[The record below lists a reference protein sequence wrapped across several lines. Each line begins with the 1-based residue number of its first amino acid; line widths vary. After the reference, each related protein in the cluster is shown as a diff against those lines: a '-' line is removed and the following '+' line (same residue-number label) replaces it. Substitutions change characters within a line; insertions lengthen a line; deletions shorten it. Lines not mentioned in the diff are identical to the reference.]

1 MIFWDSESKAIIK
14 TPSPYICKNYLKNAE
29 KEGSVR
35 YF

>member
-14 TPSPYICKNYLKNAE
+14 TPSYICKNYLKNAE